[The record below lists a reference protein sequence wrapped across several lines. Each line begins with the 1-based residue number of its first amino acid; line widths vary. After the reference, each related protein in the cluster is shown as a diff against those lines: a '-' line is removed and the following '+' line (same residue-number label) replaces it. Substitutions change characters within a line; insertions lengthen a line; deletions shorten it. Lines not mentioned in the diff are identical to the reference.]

1 VLGYG
6 PEQPPGVGDKKDFV
20 PRAFIVSAQGQRSLK
35 FLQFQAEV
43 EEVLADACRALGYKD
58 AQVDVSLPPNDSYGD
73 LASAVPIR
81 IAKGSGK
88 DPGEVAIELASKA
101 MDLAKKTKYVGSV
114 SPHRGG
120 YVNFG
125 INHARFISESVAD
138 ITSGDLGAVKERGE
152 VVAIE
157 HTNVNPNKAL
167 HIGHARNLVLG
178 DSLVRVMRFM
188 GHQVQA
194 LNYIDD
200 SGAQVADIIV
210 GFKFLGL
217 SDEAPAGV
225 KYDIYCGDNVYTRVT
240 REYEKD
246 PALKEKQS
254 FVLKEIE
261 NGSGE
266 IAQYARGIVRRIL
279 ADQLSTC
286 WRLGASYDLLNW
298 ESQLVHSGMW
308 EKIFESL
315 KKMGYVKLQ
324 TEGENKG
331 TWVIPD
337 PETGEEKVVVRSDGT
352 AVYVAKDIPYAA
364 WKIGLIGDPF
374 GYEVYPAQQPGGTL
388 YSTTLSGKKGKV
400 RFGGADLAISVI
412 DTRQS
417 YLQRI
422 VSKVLDEFRVGSS
435 QRYLHRSYEVVSL
448 SKKTAAQLGFSIGGE
463 FAHMSGRKGLYV
475 NVETMLDRLKE
486 KAKSETR
493 RRNQSEP
500 DAWVEEVAEAVA
512 VSALRYEL
520 LKQDPDKMIVFD
532 IDEALRFQGDT
543 GPYLLYTY
551 ARARRILD
559 KTEGK
564 PRVDEKSAMKLTKP
578 EELRLAKKMSMLD
591 LSAETAEEFLSPK
604 EIARFAHDLAVAF
617 NDFYESVPVNKEEDR
632 ELRDARLALVDASS
646 MILGEA
652 MKLLGI
658 SYRDRI

>member
-1 VLGYG
+1 M
-6 PEQPPGVGDKKDFV
+6 
-20 PRAFIVSAQGQRSLK
+20 K
-35 FLQFQAEV
+35 FLDFQAEV
-43 EEVLADACRALGYKD
+43 EEVLASSCRDLGYRD
-58 AQVDVSLPPNDSYGD
+58 AVIEVSLPPGEAYGD
-73 LASAVPIR
+73 LASALPIR
-81 IAKGSGK
+81 IAKERGK
-88 DPGEVAIELASKA
+88 KPADVAIELASKA
-101 MDLAKKTKYVGSV
+101 MEHAKKSKYIGAV

-125 INHARFISESVAD
+125 LNHPRFISDSISEIES
-138 ITSGDLGAVKERGE
+138 GGLGAVKEKGE

-178 DSLVRVMRFM
+178 DSLVRVMRYM

-194 LNYIDD
+194 LNYVDD

-210 GFKFLGL
+210 GFRFLGF
-217 SDEAPAGV
+217 SDEAPTGV
-225 KYDIYCGDNVYTRVT
+225 KFDTYCGDSVYTKVT
-240 REYEKD
+240 KEYETNPSLKD
-246 PALKEKQS
+246 KQS

-261 NGSGE
+261 RGTGE
-266 IAQYARGIVRRIL
+266 VADYARAIVKKIL
-279 ADQLSTC
+279 AAQLSTC
-286 WRLGASYDLLNW
+286 WRLGATYDLLNW
-298 ESQLVHSGMW
+298 ESQIVHSGSW

-315 KKMGYVKLQ
+315 KKMGHVKFQ
-324 TEGENKG
+324 TEGENRG

-374 GYEVYPAQQPGGTL
+374 GYEVYPLQQPGGVL
-388 YSTTLSGKKGKV
+388 HSTTLDGKKGNV
-400 RFGGADLAISVI
+400 HFGGAHLAISVI

-422 VSKVLDEFRVGSS
+422 VSKVLDELREGSS
-435 QRYLHRSYEVVSL
+435 RRYLHRSYEVVSL
-448 SKKTAAQLGFSIGGE
+448 SKKTAAQLGFSIEGD

-475 NVETMLDRLKE
+475 NADAVLDRLKD
-486 KAKSETR
+486 KAKTETRKRNLSET
-493 RRNQSEP
+493 
-500 DAWVEEVAEAVA
+500 DDWVADVAEAVA

-532 IDEALRFQGDT
+532 MDAALQFQGDT

-551 ARARRILD
+551 ARARRILG

-564 PRVDEKSAMKLTKP
+564 PRVDAKSAAKLTRP
-578 EELRLAKKMSMLD
+578 QELKLAQKMSMLD
-591 LSAETAEEFLSPK
+591 ISAETAEEFLSPK

-617 NDFYESVPVNKEEDR
+617 NDFYESVPVNREEDL
-632 ELRDARLALVDASS
+632 ELRDARLALVDAASGVLAES
-646 MILGEA
+646 MRL
-652 MKLLGI
+652 MGI
-658 SYRDRI
+658 PIRDKI